1 VVLSSHFLSNREAK
15 ELATRVASSNNTML
29 AFIIHCIIMMADDD
43 KDKNVCVIEAAREK
57 YHHNLTNHLQGIF
70 STPSTGAIHH
80 GGRYVVAVTTFP
92 FSLFMI

>member
-43 KDKNVCVIEAAREK
+43 KQMK
-57 YHHNLTNHLQGIF
+57 
-70 STPSTGAIHH
+70 
-80 GGRYVVAVTTFP
+80 
-92 FSLFMI
+92 M